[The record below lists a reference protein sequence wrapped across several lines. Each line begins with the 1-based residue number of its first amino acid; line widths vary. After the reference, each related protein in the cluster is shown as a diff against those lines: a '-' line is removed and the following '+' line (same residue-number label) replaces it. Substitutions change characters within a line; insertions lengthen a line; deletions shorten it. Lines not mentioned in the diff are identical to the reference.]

1 MHVCAFV
8 VNMQGF
14 ISSICTGY
22 LCIST
27 CKGAKEHLYLLQAVG
42 YLYFTSRILRHVLV
56 LGLGG
61 TVLMGAGTFRTAKV
75 SVPSPCQPQET
86 LCSCNMSQSA
96 FWKSK
101 PQFMNS
107 VALTQGRRQRL
118 ENNREKKKPIPR
130 HRSVFS
136 DSDGKICF
144 QDVHVRHVTLCPGC
158 LIVQLSLIQGR
169 IQQTDHI

>member
-8 VNMQGF
+8 VNVRDF
-14 ISSICTGY
+14 ISNICTGY

-27 CKGAKEHLYLLQAVG
+27 CKGLKEHLYFLQAVK
-42 YLYFTSRILRHVLV
+42 YFCFTSHILRHILV

-61 TVLMGAGTFRTAKV
+61 AVLMGAGIFRTLKV

-86 LCSCNMSQSA
+86 PCSCNMSRSA
-96 FWKSK
+96 CWKSK
-101 PQFMNS
+101 PQFMNP

-118 ENNREKKKPIPR
+118 EKNREKKKSIPR
-130 HRSVFS
+130 HRSLFS
-136 DSDGKICF
+136 DSNGKICF
-144 QDVHVRHVTLCPGC
+144 QDVHARHVMLWPGC
-158 LIVQLSLIQGR
+158 LIVQLSLTQDQ

>member
-8 VNMQGF
+8 VNVRGF

-22 LCIST
+22 LFIPT

-86 LCSCNMSQSA
+86 LRSCNVSQSA
-96 FWKSK
+96 CWKSK

-107 VALTQGRRQRL
+107 VALTQGQ
-118 ENNREKKKPIPR
+118 ETEA
-130 HRSVFS
+130 
-136 DSDGKICF
+136 
-144 QDVHVRHVTLCPGC
+144 
-158 LIVQLSLIQGR
+158 
-169 IQQTDHI
+169 